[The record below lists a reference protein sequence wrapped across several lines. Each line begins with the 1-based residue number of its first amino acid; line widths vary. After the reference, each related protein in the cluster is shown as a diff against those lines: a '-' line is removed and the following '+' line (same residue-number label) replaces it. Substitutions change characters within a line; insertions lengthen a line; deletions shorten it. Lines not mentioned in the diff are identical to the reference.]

1 MLDRECPFLFTLIH
15 HLLLILSV
23 CEKGLKGR
31 LTEHQHKLYQV
42 LDEGKHLLLSVC
54 SPALENQ
61 LALLGEHWL
70 NNTSKVNKELQR
82 LEAILKHWTRS
93 ESQQAGFLS
102 LKRNPILFFFVF
114 FAKCQTFD
122 NCVFVSCRYQRECA
136 DLSQWL
142 QSALERLEFWNTQAV
157 LVPQELE
164 TVRDHLA
171 AFLVSPHPVCVI
183 PIGRSYWSNFS
194 DSLLI

>member
-1 MLDRECPFLFTLIH
+1 MFQYHKKKASIANILFLVNLIH
-15 HLLLILSV
+15 NLLFFLSV
-23 CEKGLKGR
+23 CEQGLKGR

-93 ESQQAGFLS
+93 ESQQT
-102 LKRNPILFFFVF
+102 VF
-114 FAKCQTFD
+114 F
-122 NCVFVSCRYQRECA
+122 NVSRE
-136 DLSQWL
+136 
-142 QSALERLEFWNTQAV
+142 
-157 LVPQELE
+157 
-164 TVRDHLA
+164 
-171 AFLVSPHPVCVI
+171 I
-183 PIGRSYWSNFS
+183 
-194 DSLLI
+194 LL

>member
-1 MLDRECPFLFTLIH
+1 MFNLFH
-15 HLLLILSV
+15 HLLFILSV

-93 ESQQAGFLS
+93 ESQQTGYLNASREIVLC
-102 LKRNPILFFFVF
+102 FVTFF
-114 FAKCQTFD
+114 FAKYQTFLIL
-122 NCVFVSCRYQRECA
+122 FYCRYQRECA

-164 TVRDHLA
+164 TVREHLA
-171 AFLVSPHPVCVI
+171 AFLVSPH
-183 PIGRSYWSNFS
+183 FS
-194 DSLLI
+194 SCLCYPHLTNLL

>member
-1 MLDRECPFLFTLIH
+1 MLLKRSERLDLEHPLLVN
-15 HLLLILSV
+15 LVYYVLLIPFV
-23 CEKGLKGR
+23 CKQGLKGR

-93 ESQQAGFLS
+93 ESRQTGCLNAL
-102 LKRNPILFFFVF
+102 REILL
-114 FAKCQTFD
+114 CFD
-122 NCVFVSCRYQRECA
+122 
-136 DLSQWL
+136 
-142 QSALERLEFWNTQAV
+142 
-157 LVPQELE
+157 
-164 TVRDHLA
+164 
-171 AFLVSPHPVCVI
+171 
-183 PIGRSYWSNFS
+183 
-194 DSLLI
+194 